1 MGKTL
6 TVLGLL
12 ASLLWMSPPSAARD
26 FPQQAKRGTITAHQ
40 YPQYRIGSS
49 TYRLAA
55 GGRIYNEQNMIIMP
69 ASLQKPKAEVMYR
82 LDFRGEL
89 SAIWLLTP
97 EEAVRIPKA
106 ATGAQ

>member
-1 MGKTL
+1 
-6 TVLGLL
+6 
-12 ASLLWMSPPSAARD
+12 
-26 FPQQAKRGTITAHQ
+26 
-40 YPQYRIGSS
+40 
-49 TYRLAA
+49 
-55 GGRIYNEQNMIIMP
+55 MIIMP